1 MDLSVNTRFVY
12 CYKQR
17 PVGKEKGRFM
27 EKSLSKAIRQSTE
40 EPEIKTGSRF
50 VTSRRINKY
59 NAKIKMEMKK

>member
-1 MDLSVNTRFVY
+1 
-12 CYKQR
+12 
-17 PVGKEKGRFM
+17 M
-27 EKSLSKAIRQSTE
+27 EKSLSKAVRQSTE